1 MEFET
6 IKNTPIYKAFSEVGK
21 KIFLPRSI
29 FYWAERA
36 KKEAEISGTIGAA
49 FGFEKDFIEAG
60 GDRWVPC
67 YLQNIKQ
74 FFNTDIT
81 NVVPYASIPGL
92 TDSRKRWKEWIIKK
106 SQLDDNKKKSLK
118 DLEKYLTLTLFTPG
132 ITHGIFTCC
141 SMFLNQSEYI
151 ILPNK
156 RWGNYDNIVEKNI
169 GAKIKSFN
177 YFSKDSIDLKSLKK
191 AMQDVLKI
199 QDKIILILNIPNNPT
214 GYIPTRKEAIDLINL
229 LKSMAEQNKKPFVI
243 LCDDAYEGY
252 TFDIDGIKTSLFYD
266 LFQLDENIIPIKLD
280 GITKELLMY
289 GGRIGALTI
298 GIHKNWI
305 KTDLELEQL
314 KNELENKFSG
324 FIRSTVSNSNILY
337 QTILN
342 SLLSS
347 QEIEKTLQHRK
358 KVEKMLE
365 KRYILLNQELNTIK
379 SNEISID
386 PNRGGFFLFVNL
398 KSIKATDFADLL
410 LKKYKIGVIPI
421 EKPHEGI
428 NGFRIAYSSIDIR
441 KIPEFVSRIKKAMSE
456 YE

>member
-141 SMFLNQSEYI
+141 SMFINQGEYI
-151 ILPNK
+151 ILPDK
-156 RWGNYDNIVEKNI
+156 RWGNYDNIIEKNI

-177 YFSKDSIDLKSLKK
+177 YFSEDTIDLKSLEK
-191 AMQDVLKI
+191 AMQDVLKT

-214 GYIPTRKEAIDLINL
+214 GYIPTRKEASDLIDLFKKI
-229 LKSMAEQNKKPFVI
+229 AIQNKKTLIIF
-243 LCDDAYEGY
+243 CDDAYEGY
-252 TFDIDGIKTSLFYD
+252 TYDIDAIKTSLFYD
-266 LFQLDENIIPIKLD
+266 LFQLEENIIPIKLD

-305 KTDLELEQL
+305 TTDLELEQL
-314 KNELENKFSG
+314 KVEIENKFSG
-324 FIRSTVSNSNILY
+324 FIRSTISNSNILY

-441 KIPEFVSRIKKAMSE
+441 KIPEFVSRIKKAMGE

>member
-1 MEFET
+1 MEFEI

-36 KKEAEISGTIGAA
+36 KKEAEISGTIGTA
-49 FGFEKDFIEAG
+49 FGFEKDFIENG
-60 GDRWVPC
+60 KNRWVPC
-67 YLQNIKQ
+67 YLKNIMQ
-74 FFNTDIT
+74 FFNTDIV
-81 NVVPYASIPGL
+81 NIVPYASIPGL
-92 TDSRKRWKEWIIKK
+92 IDSRKRWKEWIIKK
-106 SQLDDNKKKSLK
+106 SQLNENKKEDLK
-118 DLEKYLTLTLFTPG
+118 RYLTLTLFTPG

-141 SMFLNQSEYI
+141 SMFINQGEYI
-151 ILPNK
+151 ILPDK
-156 RWGNYDNIVEKNI
+156 RWGNYDNIIEKNI

-177 YFSKDSIDLKSLKK
+177 YFSEDTIDLKSLEK
-191 AMQDVLKI
+191 AMQDVLKT

-214 GYIPTRKEAIDLINL
+214 GYIPTRKEASDLIDLFKKI
-229 LKSMAEQNKKPFVI
+229 AIQNKKPLVI
-243 LCDDAYEGY
+243 FCDDAYEGY
-252 TFDIDGIKTSLFYD
+252 TFDIDAIKTSLFYD
-266 LFQLDENIIPIKLD
+266 LFQLEENIIPIKLD

-298 GIHKNWI
+298 GIQKNWI

-314 KNELENKFSG
+314 KVEIENKFSG
-324 FIRSTVSNSNILY
+324 FIRSTISNSNILY

-398 KSIKATDFADLL
+398 KSIKATNFADLL

-428 NGFRIAYSSIDIR
+428 NGFRIAYSSIDIK
-441 KIPEFVSRIKKAMSE
+441 KIPEFVSRIKKAIGE